1 MADLILNDP
10 EKSSELASENE
21 LNYEFDPNDSAA
33 VERIHALLSLRN
45 KHRIENSEK
54 LLAIFCDKTIDHNNE
69 PEQPTI

>member
-10 EKSSELASENE
+10 EKDSELASENE

-54 LLAIFCDKTIDHNNE
+54 LLAIFCDKTIERDSE
-69 PEQPTI
+69 SKQSSL

>member
-10 EKSSELASENE
+10 EKSSNLESENE

-45 KHRIENSEK
+45 KHHIQDSEK
-54 LLAIFCDKTIDHNNE
+54 LLAIFCDKTIDHDSE
-69 PEQPTI
+69 PEQSTL